1 MNFKMIVKIGV
12 DIAMTVVLLLLMA
25 YQLVGDEA
33 HEWIGMIMFLLF
45 VTHHVLNMAWS
56 KNLFKGKYNTRRII
70 QTMLVLLIL
79 LCMIGSMVSGIVLS
93 RYVFAPLNIHG
104 GIAWARSVH
113 MLCAYWGFVFMSLHL
128 GFHWNMMIG
137 MTRRLFS
144 KRQGAHAGIGIII
157 MRIYAVLSALYGGF
171 AFIKRDIWNYMTL
184 KNHFAFF
191 DFSEHVIFFLLDY
204 LAVMGLFVFI
214 GHYLS
219 KGLLKLD
226 RSLLR

>member
-12 DIAMTVVLLLLMA
+12 DIAMTVALLLLMA
-25 YQLVGDEA
+25 YQLVGDE
-33 HEWIGMIMFLLF
+33 
-45 VTHHVLNMAWS
+45 
-56 KNLFKGKYNTRRII
+56 
-70 QTMLVLLIL
+70 
-79 LCMIGSMVSGIVLS
+79 
-93 RYVFAPLNIHG
+93 
-104 GIAWARSVH
+104 
-113 MLCAYWGFVFMSLHL
+113 
-128 GFHWNMMIG
+128 
-137 MTRRLFS
+137 
-144 KRQGAHAGIGIII
+144 AHAGIGIII